1 ITGELDPD
9 IVLVNNIEE
18 GDRTFLG
25 KLLLK
30 IDSLKPIVIGID
42 VLLDKEKDSKQ
53 DSILIAALKKINNDI
68 LVYSINQN
76 EKYSHSRPEF
86 TSLVDE
92 EGFLKYEKTFGLVS
106 NMTPI
111 IKLENEI
118 QESFA
123 LKIVKHWKINF
134 LPNINVNQTIP
145 IDYTRTIKQILHID
159 GTELLS
165 RNIDDFDMNN
175 KVILLGYTGPGSEDK
190 YSTPL
195 RFLEG
200 EKDHDEPDTYG
211 LIIIANEIRTLLK
224 YEKRD

>member
-1 ITGELDPD
+1 MTKLTFILVFVLLSLQQCQVPSVKITGELDPD

-118 QESFA
+118 QE
-123 LKIVKHWKINF
+123 
-134 LPNINVNQTIP
+134 
-145 IDYTRTIKQILHID
+145 
-159 GTELLS
+159 
-165 RNIDDFDMNN
+165 
-175 KVILLGYTGPGSEDK
+175 
-190 YSTPL
+190 
-195 RFLEG
+195 
-200 EKDHDEPDTYG
+200 
-211 LIIIANEIRTLLK
+211 
-224 YEKRD
+224 